1 MAVCTPEVGR
11 KAWFFGFAR
20 CLTPHWISLV
30 TLMTRRTKQS
40 SVILVVALAA
50 SGVVHAQQNSG
61 PVRQVAVPAEQSTVS
76 AQQISMQAQADIL
89 KTEPPPMRLR
99 TPETIVESFLR
110 TEARLRQSLNQH
122 TFKREVV
129 LQTIGPNGEVTG
141 QYVRNSEF
149 LFDDRGRRI
158 ERVTYHPPSTIRE
171 MRITKEDIQDL
182 AGAQLLGIDI
192 TESTKYRVTYCGE
205 ELLAGQR
212 VFVLSVEPAIQPNPY
227 RMNERYFRGTVWID
241 AATYQMVRV
250 KGMVEPQGKQRFPQ
264 FETWREIL
272 STPNSAMTHVKRES
286 PSVPNSTTPND
297 NDSKPTNAAFAFP
310 SRTEADDVLHF
321 PKRDV
326 NYRIR
331 VRYYDYKLFASTV
344 SVKELDQPAILDQST
359 TLGRAAELDRPAT
372 LTARTRP

>member
-1 MAVCTPEVGR
+1 
-11 KAWFFGFAR
+11 
-20 CLTPHWISLV
+20 
-30 TLMTRRTKQS
+30 MTRRTKQS

-50 SGVVHAQQNSG
+50 SAVVHAQQT
-61 PVRQVAVPAEQSTVS
+61 AVPA
-76 AQQISMQAQADIL
+76 QQAAIPGQQRSAQADIL
-89 KTEPPPMRLR
+89 KTEPPLMRLR

-110 TEARLRQSLNQH
+110 TEAQLRQALNQH

-129 LQTIGPNGEVTG
+129 LQTIGPNGAVTG

-149 LFDDRGRRI
+149 LFDDRGQRI

-192 TESTKYRVTYCGE
+192 TETAKYRVTYRGE

-212 VFVLSVEPAIQPNPY
+212 VYVLNVEPAVQPNPY
-227 RMNERYFRGTVWID
+227 RMSERYFRGAVWID

-250 KGMVEPQGKQRFPQ
+250 KGTVEPQGKQRFPQ
-264 FETWREIL
+264 FETWRKIL
-272 STPNSAMTHVKRES
+272 NTTNSAISDATRETPDTPNTAVNNGNVTQATGGTLVSRN
-286 PSVPNSTTPND
+286 NSEP
-297 NDSKPTNAAFAFP
+297 KQAFAFP

-344 SVKELDQPAILDQST
+344 SVKELDQPAPPERGARLDQ
-359 TLGRAAELDRPAT
+359 RAT

>member
-1 MAVCTPEVGR
+1 
-11 KAWFFGFAR
+11 
-20 CLTPHWISLV
+20 
-30 TLMTRRTKQS
+30 MTRRTKQS
-40 SVILVVALAA
+40 SVILVIALAA
-50 SGVVHAQQNSG
+50 SGVVHAQQTGVPPQTS
-61 PVRQVAVPAEQSTVS
+61 APAEQSRVS
-76 AQQISMQAQADIL
+76 VQQTAVRDQADIL
-89 KTEPPPMRLR
+89 NTEPPLMRLR

-110 TEARLRQSLNQH
+110 TEAQLRQALNQH

-141 QYVRNSEF
+141 EYLRNSEF

-158 ERVTYHPPSTIRE
+158 ERVTYHPRSTIRE
-171 MRITKEDIQDL
+171 MRITREDIQDL
-182 AGAQLLGIDI
+182 AGAQLLGVDI
-192 TESTKYRVTYCGE
+192 TETAKYRVTYRGQ

-212 VFVLSVEPAIQPNPY
+212 VYVLNVEPAVEPNPY
-227 RMNERYFRGTVWID
+227 RMTERYFRGAVWVD

-250 KGMVEPQGKQRFPQ
+250 KGTVEPQGKQRFPQ

-272 STPNSAMTHVKRES
+272 G
-286 PSVPNSTTPND
+286 
-297 NDSKPTNAAFAFP
+297 KPTNAAFAFP

-321 PKRDV
+321 PNRNV

-344 SVKELDQPAILDQST
+344 SVKELDQPATVGQPAILDQS
-359 TLGRAAELDRPAT
+359 AT